1 VAITWTA
8 PTLIHGS
15 AVDSYIVQFK
25 TASGTYVT
33 DASCNP
39 AAASAEFTARKC
51 VVPMATIRTL
61 TSLTVDSV
69 IQVRVQAHNSA
80 GLGPF
85 SEINTAGA
93 TLETLPLQ
101 MSVPSFDVATSTST
115 QIKVTWNIL
124 TGTATGGSSV
134 SITNYAVE
142 WDQGLGGTTNFVSLT
157 TVVSPTA
164 FYLKTGLTA
173 GTAYQFRVYGQNK
186 YGNGPV
192 SNAVT
197 ITAGQTPSVPAA
209 PTTSVPTNS
218 VYVKIQW
225 TAPATN
231 SFAIDAYEISIK
243 KKDTTYNI
251 DLTYCDGSSASVIST
266 LSCLIPMTALRAAPY
281 NLVLGDSVLAKV

>member
-1 VAITWTA
+1 
-8 PTLIHGS
+8 
-15 AVDSYIVQFK
+15 
-25 TASGTYVT
+25 
-33 DASCNP
+33 
-39 AAASAEFTARKC
+39 
-51 VVPMATIRTL
+51 MATIRTL